1 MPALSAPITGNGTT
15 VSGLGQTTFVKKL
28 SGLQDTI
35 GGFEISSLSTT
46 SYKEMKK
53 QDLAENPKV
62 TVECYHIGNAFTLGA
77 TGTFTITWPSAGSF
91 AGTGWVSNIKYP
103 DAENGSAMMCSYE
116 ITYDGITGP
125 AYTAA

>member
-1 MPALSAPITGNGTT
+1 MAVLSAPITGSGTT

-35 GGFEISSLSTT
+35 GTFEISSLSTT
-46 SYKEMKK
+46 GYKEIKK
-53 QDLAENPKV
+53 QDLSDNPKV
-62 TVECYHIGNAFTLGA
+62 TVECYHIGNAFTIGA

-91 AGTGWVSNIKYP
+91 AGTAIVTNVKYP

-116 ITYDGITGP
+116 ITFDGATGP